1 MKIAFDVD
9 VLAKQMPIRDYVR
22 KVADW
27 GYKYI
32 EQSPHPRINPFY
44 KHPLFSKE
52 CEEEYRKA
60 LKETGVE
67 ISSFIVVYRWSGPA
81 EEQRQ
86 HAVANWKRM
95 IQIAVDMGVPVINTE
110 FSGDPNQQELCNGMF
125 FRSMEEL
132 LPIIEREGLRVEIQ
146 SHPYDFCELN
156 DETCDIVKSFRSKNL
171 GYVYSASHGFFYD
184 QGKGDVRHMMK
195 YAGDELTHV
204 LLADTWNQ
212 TKDCRYI
219 LNPPWLN
226 QRGRADATIHQH
238 TAMGEGEVDF
248 DGIFETLREMD
259 FVNKQMKPDA
269 PKAGGDNIICVSYF
283 GFPEKMDRQAPEALE
298 RLLHWASRG
307 ALDIDGMGEEIVS
320 RLVESGRVADVA
332 DYYSLSE
339 DELAALDMGRVNK
352 EGEPIRLGH
361 TVAKKLVAAIEA
373 SKGRPFARMLFGL
386 GIRHVGKTTAEL
398 LADAFPSLEALAA
411 FLASIPA
418 LDTPWDKVFQHT
430 YCAACSAENCDEEN
444 CPHQAERNSPA
455 WFLAQEVADDG
466 NDPLW

>member
-9 VLAKQMPIRDYVR
+9 VLAKQMSINDYVH

-52 CEEEYRKA
+52 CQQEYKQA

-67 ISSFIVVYRWSGPA
+67 ISSFIVVYRWSGPT

-95 IQIAVDMGVPVINTE
+95 IEIAVDMGVPVINTE
-110 FSGDPNQQELCNGMF
+110 FSGDPNQQEICNGMF
-125 FRSMEEL
+125 FKSMEEL
-132 LPIIEREGLRVEIQ
+132 LPIIEREGIRVECQ
-146 SHPYDFCELN
+146 SHPYDFVELN
-156 DETCDIVKSFRSKNL
+156 DEACDIVKSFRSKNL

-184 QGKGDVRHMMK
+184 QGKGDVRHMLK

-219 LNPPWLN
+219 VNPPWLN
-226 QRGRADATIHQH
+226 QHGRADYTIHQH

-259 FVNKQMKPDA
+259 FANKQLKPDA
-269 PKAGGDNIICVSYF
+269 PKVGGDNIICVSYF
-283 GFPEKMDRQAPEALE
+283 GFPEKMDQQAPRHSTASSTSCCKEYFLNTQKDLGFHSSPLRLSRNYSFADKQDHCRVISKVVRKFLYRNFLPPEVQNGDTCSPFLSICRANAISCALPRE
-298 RLLHWASRG
+298 MLKN
-307 ALDIDGMGEEIVS
+307 
-320 RLVESGRVADVA
+320 A
-332 DYYSLSE
+332 DYTTFRQTEGLEFSLKSFF
-339 DELAALDMGRVNK
+339 
-352 EGEPIRLGH
+352 H
-361 TVAKKLVAAIEA
+361 TVTKRHFSRQEEWN
-373 SKGRPFARMLFGL
+373 ARC
-386 GIRHVGKTTAEL
+386 RA
-398 LADAFPSLEALAA
+398 
-411 FLASIPA
+411 
-418 LDTPWDKVFQHT
+418 
-430 YCAACSAENCDEEN
+430 N
-444 CPHQAERNSPA
+444 
-455 WFLAQEVADDG
+455 
-466 NDPLW
+466 

>member
-67 ISSFIVVYRWSGPA
+67 ISSFIVVYRWSGPT
-81 EEQRQ
+81 EEQR
-86 HAVANWKRM
+86 
-95 IQIAVDMGVPVINTE
+95 
-110 FSGDPNQQELCNGMF
+110 
-125 FRSMEEL
+125 
-132 LPIIEREGLRVEIQ
+132 PIIEREGLRVEIQ

-184 QGKGDVRHMMK
+184 QGKGDVRHMLK

-226 QRGRADATIHQH
+226 ARGRADATIHQH

-259 FVNKQMKPDA
+259 FVNKQLKPDA

-283 GFPEKMDRQAPEALE
+283 GFPEKMDQQAPEALE
-298 RLLHWASRG
+298 RIQS
-307 ALDIDGMGEEIVS
+307 
-320 RLVESGRVADVA
+320 
-332 DYYSLSE
+332 
-339 DELAALDMGRVNK
+339 
-352 EGEPIRLGH
+352 
-361 TVAKKLVAAIEA
+361 
-373 SKGRPFARMLFGL
+373 
-386 GIRHVGKTTAEL
+386 EL
-398 LADAFPSLEALAA
+398 LG
-411 FLASIPA
+411 
-418 LDTPWDKVFQHT
+418 
-430 YCAACSAENCDEEN
+430 
-444 CPHQAERNSPA
+444 R
-455 WFLAQEVADDG
+455 
-466 NDPLW
+466 